1 MSAIQSCPV
10 RDERVARAA
19 TQERRPPLPTRL
31 PIREFEVHPW
41 LRNPHLMTVAEYWP
55 RNFSALS
62 QATER
67 LFEVEVGTRLL
78 AKCHCHPMP
87 RQHSTLV
94 LVHGLEGSSE
104 SRSMLG
110 IAEKAF
116 KVGLNVLRV
125 NQRNCGGTEHL
136 TPTLYESGLSRDYR
150 AILEELILRD
160 RLPEIFF
167 AGYSMGGNL
176 VLKMAGALGAYSP
189 QEFRGVCAVCPSLDL
204 AASSAA
210 SDEPGSV
217 LYRRYFLWNFK
228 RRMRRKAR
236 LFPKRYR
243 AVGLWRLRTMREWHE
258 AITAPACGYRDA
270 ADYYDRASGLR
281 VIDQI
286 RVPTLILAAQDD
298 PLIPFASF
306 RDPGLPA
313 IRSLRSPPRSMG
325 GTADL
330 FRLKL
335 VMSASGPR
343 RELWSFVCDAQKS
356 RTAERRFLAAAS
368 PVQGP
373 VAADNAATL

>member
-1 MSAIQSCPV
+1 MSAIQSYPL
-10 RDERVARAA
+10 RKERILRTA
-19 TQERRPPLPTRL
+19 TQERVQRLSPRL
-31 PIREFEVHPW
+31 PIREFEVHRW
-41 LRNPHLMTVAEYWP
+41 LRNRHWMTIVAEYWP

-78 AKCHCHPMP
+78 AKCHWHPMP

-176 VLKMAGALGAYSP
+176 VLKMAGAFGACP
-189 QEFRGVCAVCPSLDL
+189 PRQLRGICAVCPSLDL

-210 SDEPGSV
+210 GDEPGSV
-217 LYRRYFLWNFK
+217 LYRWYFLWNFK

-236 LFPKRYR
+236 LFPERYH

-270 ADYYDRASGLR
+270 ADYYYRASALR

-298 PLIPFASF
+298 PFIPFASF
-306 RDPGLPA
+306 RDPRITGNPFITLVTPEHGGHCGFVSSETCDERFWA
-313 IRSLRSPPRSMG
+313 EARVVEFCTRRSKISHTG
-325 GTADL
+325 
-330 FRLKL
+330 
-335 VMSASGPR
+335 
-343 RELWSFVCDAQKS
+343 E
-356 RTAERRFLAAAS
+356 RFLAAAS
-368 PVQGP
+368 PVQGRSG
-373 VAADNAATL
+373 